1 MGSDKTV
8 AGLAQA
14 LKEAGLR
21 DGMTLSFHH
30 HLRNGDGVLNM
41 ALDGASSLGVKS
53 LKVAASSIFPVHAP
67 LVDHVKK
74 GTVTD
79 LDVNYM
85 SGPVADFV
93 SCGGVSNTVTFRT
106 HGGRPRAI
114 ESGELSVDIAV
125 IAAPTCDGRGN
136 ISGVIGPSA
145 CGSLGYAMADAAHA
159 KTVIAVTDNLIP
171 RVVPASIDQ
180 SLVDIVISVDSIGDP
195 SGIVSGTTKIPRN
208 PVALTIARYAASA
221 IDASGLWREGVSF
234 QTGAGG
240 ASLATALYLREIMTD
255 RGFRGSF
262 AMGGITSQMV
272 RFLEDGLVD
281 NLYDVQCFDLDAVR
295 SLGVNRGHVEVS
307 ASLYASPGNKGP
319 LVDDLDVVI
328 LGAAEIDL
336 DFNVNVHTDSSGRI
350 IGGSGGHSDTAAGAK
365 LTVVVAPLVR
375 ARLPIVMDRVI
386 AVSTPGST
394 VDLLVTERGMAVNPS
409 RPELKEDLERAG
421 LPVFSIGHLRD
432 VALSMTGVPEEV
444 RPQGRVVAEVEYRDG
459 RIIDRIRAIE

>member
-1 MGSDKTV
+1 MGLDKTV
-8 AGLAQA
+8 TGLAQA
-14 LKEAGLR
+14 LKDAGLK

-30 HLRNGDGVLNM
+30 HLRDGDGVLNM
-41 ALDGASSLGVKS
+41 ALGAASSLGAKG
-53 LKVAASSIFPVHAP
+53 LKVAASSLFPVHGP
-67 LVDHVKK
+67 LVEHIKN

-85 SGPVADFV
+85 SGPVADLV
-93 SCGGVSNTVTFRT
+93 SHGGLKNSVTFRT

-114 ESGELSVDIAV
+114 ESGDLKVDIAV
-125 IAAPTCDGRGN
+125 IAAPTCDVRGN
-136 ISGVIGPSA
+136 ISGVMGPSA

-159 KTVIAVTDNLIP
+159 MAVVAVTDNLVS
-171 RVVPASIDQ
+171 RVGQASIDQ
-180 SLVDIVISVDSIGDP
+180 TMVDMVVPVESIGDP
-195 SGIVSGTTKIPRN
+195 SGIVSGTTRLPRD
-208 PVALTIARYAASA
+208 PVALTIARYASLA
-221 IDASGLWREGVSF
+221 IDASGLWRDGVSF

-240 ASLATALYLREIMTD
+240 ASLATALYLREIMAD

-295 SLGVNRGHVEVS
+295 SLGENRRHVEVS
-307 ASLYASPGNKGP
+307 ASLYANPWNKGP

-328 LGAAEIDL
+328 LGAAEIDI

-375 ARLPIVMDRVI
+375 ARLPIVVEKVI

-409 RPELKEDLERAG
+409 RPDLLDSLERAG
-421 LPVFSIGHLRD
+421 LPVLSIRSLRD
-432 VALSMTGVPEEV
+432 MALSMTGVPEDV
-444 RPQGRVVAEVEYRDG
+444 RPYGRVVAEVEYRDG
-459 RIIDRIRAIE
+459 STIDRIRSIQ

>member
-1 MGSDKTV
+1 MGLDKTV
-8 AGLAQA
+8 TGLAQA
-14 LKEAGLR
+14 LKDAGLK

-30 HLRNGDGVLNM
+30 HLRDGDGVLNM
-41 ALDGASSLGVKS
+41 ALDAASSLGAKG
-53 LKVAASSIFPVHAP
+53 LKVAASSLFPVHGP
-67 LVDHVKK
+67 LVEHIKN

-85 SGPVADFV
+85 SGPVADL
-93 SCGGVSNTVTFRT
+93 VSNGGLKSSVTFRT

-114 ESGELSVDIAV
+114 ESGDLKVDIAV
-125 IAAPTCDGRGN
+125 IAAPTCDVRGN
-136 ISGVIGPSA
+136 ISGVMGPSA

-159 KTVIAVTDNLIP
+159 MAVVAVTDNLVS
-171 RVVPASIDQ
+171 RVGQASIDQ
-180 SLVDIVISVDSIGDP
+180 TMVDMVVPVESIGDP
-195 SGIVSGTTKIPRN
+195 SGIVSGTTRLPRD
-208 PVALTIARYAASA
+208 PVALTIARYASLA
-221 IDASGLWREGVSF
+221 IDASGLWRDGVSF

-240 ASLATALYLREIMTD
+240 ASLATALYLREIMAD

-295 SLGVNRGHVEVS
+295 SLGENRRHVEVS
-307 ASLYASPGNKGP
+307 ASLYANPWNKGP

-328 LGAAEIDL
+328 LGAAEIDI

-375 ARLPIVMDRVI
+375 ARLPIVVEKVI

-409 RPELKEDLERAG
+409 RPDLLDSLERAG
-421 LPVFSIGHLRD
+421 LPVLSIRSLRD
-432 VALSMTGVPEEV
+432 MALSMTGVPEDV
-444 RPQGRVVAEVEYRDG
+444 RPYGRVVAEVEYRDG
-459 RIIDRIRAIE
+459 STIDRIRSIQ

>member
-1 MGSDKTV
+1 
-8 AGLAQA
+8 
-14 LKEAGLR
+14 
-21 DGMTLSFHH
+21 
-30 HLRNGDGVLNM
+30 
-41 ALDGASSLGVKS
+41 
-53 LKVAASSIFPVHAP
+53 
-67 LVDHVKK
+67 
-74 GTVTD
+74 
-79 LDVNYM
+79 
-85 SGPVADFV
+85 
-93 SCGGVSNTVTFRT
+93 
-106 HGGRPRAI
+106 
-114 ESGELSVDIAV
+114 
-125 IAAPTCDGRGN
+125 
-136 ISGVIGPSA
+136 
-145 CGSLGYAMADAAHA
+145 
-159 KTVIAVTDNLIP
+159 
-171 RVVPASIDQ
+171 
-180 SLVDIVISVDSIGDP
+180 
-195 SGIVSGTTKIPRN
+195 
-208 PVALTIARYAASA
+208 
-221 IDASGLWREGVSF
+221 ASGLWREGVSF

-272 RFLEDGLVD
+272 RFLEEGLVD

-295 SLGVNRGHVEVS
+295 SIGANRKHVEVS

-409 RPELKEDLERAG
+409 RPELKEVLERAG
-421 LPVFSIGHLRD
+421 LPVFSIRHLRD
-432 VALSMTGVPEEV
+432 MALSMTGVPEEV

-459 RIIDRIRAIE
+459 RIIDRIRSVE